1 MPSGRRTRTSAP
13 SHSRTRRGSPPR
25 TEKRATCSGP
35 STLSRRKLEGRSRR
49 RRYAE
54 MGVSRSAS
62 SSRETGTTLGAPAR
76 AARRPGRRP
85 RTARHGSTSTAPFG
99 SAGAIGP
106 AAGGRPSAGGGARR
120 RPVGLETKKAGL
132 AGTVPLTS
140 ALTVPAL
147 ATSGD
152 RYAGPGPSWAQGRH
166 QRHAHQRCPSGRR
179 GSCTPGRIVPSTLG
193 APGHACQEG
202 GPARP
207 RMAAPWP
214 SVDGPG
220 FGVPTPAS

>member
-13 SHSRTRRGSPPR
+13 SHSRIKRGSPPS

-62 SSRETGTTLGAPAR
+62 SSRETGTTLGGARPRGRPGGDPGRLGADRHRRLLSARPAPSGP
-76 AARRPGRRP
+76 RPGDGRRP
-85 RTARHGSTSTAPFG
+85 VAARAGVPWSRNQKSRARGDRPAHLGSDS
-99 SAGAIGP
+99 SC
-106 AAGGRPSAGGGARR
+106 S
-120 RPVGLETKKAGL
+120 
-132 AGTVPLTS
+132 
-140 ALTVPAL
+140 

-152 RYAGPGPSWAQGRH
+152 RYAGPGPSGAQGRH
-166 QRHAHQRCPSGRR
+166 QRHDHQRCPSGRR
-179 GSCTPGRIVPSTLG
+179 DSCTPGRIVPSTLG

-207 RMAAPWP
+207 RMCAPWP
-214 SVDGPG
+214 SVDGTG